1 MRGKGGR
8 AFVEHAGWAAGAAVV
23 GLVLAAVLPR
33 QPENRLAALVGV
45 GLAALTGALALVLK
59 RRAVQV
65 ELSAALRVVGV
76 VFGVRALA
84 VVAGLWWVAT
94 RGLGRLAFVVGFFG
108 VYFVLQWI
116 EVSFV
121 MAAAKDAVGG
131 DEE

>member
-1 MRGKGGR
+1 MRGKGGQ
-8 AFVEHAGWAAGAAVV
+8 AFAEHAGWAAGVAAV
-23 GLVLAAVLPR
+23 GLVLAAAMPR

-45 GLAALTGALALVLK
+45 GLAAVTGAVALVLK
-59 RRAVQV
+59 RRAVRV
-65 ELSAALRVVGV
+65 DTSGALKVVGV
-76 VFGVRALA
+76 VFGLRALA

-108 VYFVLQWI
+108 VYLVLQWI

-121 MAAAKDAVGG
+121 MAAAKDAAGG